1 MLAKSGAD
9 GVMIGRGAYGRPWW
23 PGVIAEGLDP
33 GSGAVEPTLAEEAR
47 IVAEHHERI
56 LVAHGAHHGNRVAR
70 KHIGWA
76 ITRLA
81 ERNLI
86 TPEKASE
93 WRAALLRTNDNA
105 AVRDGLRQLFDTVQ
119 ERAAA

>member
-1 MLAKSGAD
+1 
-9 GVMIGRGAYGRPWW
+9 MIGRGAYGRPWW

-33 GSGAVEPTLAEEAR
+33 GSGAAEPDLAQEAA
-47 IVAEHHERI
+47 IMAEHHERI
-56 LVAHGAHHGNRVAR
+56 LLAHGAHHGNRVAR

-86 TPEKASE
+86 TTEQATE
-93 WRAALLRTNDNA
+93 WRAALLRSNDNQ